1 MKVLFVT
8 SEVAGL
14 FKLGGLGDVSYALPV
29 ALSKLGVAVC
39 VVLPYYEKI
48 KLKEVSCVGQLAA
61 DFNRRREIIFV
72 FKSFL
77 PGSTVPVFL
86 FRHPLFHSYR
96 SKNMADV
103 FAFFSKVVC
112 QFYLYSN
119 TDLGGP
125 YDIVHCQDWH
135 TALVPLLLGEQRKIG
150 KDSVGTLEA
159 GQVKTIFTIH
169 SHLYSGETGVMTIL
183 RLGLP
188 TSLFHVYDTKL
199 GRAIKLMREALEYA
213 DTITTVSPS
222 YAQELI
228 TIEHG
233 DEINEVMKRRADRVV
248 GILNGIDQDVWDP
261 QTDKAITAQYN
272 ESEVFVQKAKNKR
285 YLRRALKLPENTAPL
300 FGFIGRLEF
309 RQKGLDLIEKMLAVV
324 PRDQFQFVILGT
336 GSPKSVEKLKKM
348 IQPYDHVRFINT
360 FDERLARRIYAGA
373 DCLLVP
379 SRFEPC
385 GLIQMIAMRYG
396 TLPLVRKTGGLADS
410 VTHLKTGFV
419 FRKYQARQLIE
430 GMKKAIDLYKNK
442 PDAWQKM
449 VRAAMQK
456 NFSWVESAK
465 KYVALYKKLAS
476 SSLHHGNL

>member
-29 ALSKLGVAVC
+29 ALSKLGVTVS

-48 KLKEVSCVGQLAA
+48 KLKEVTCVGQLAA

-77 PGSTVPVFL
+77 PGSTVPVYL
-86 FRHPLFHSYR
+86 FRHQLFNNYR
-96 SKNMADV
+96 SKNIADT
-103 FAFFSKVVC
+103 FSFFSKVVC

-119 TDLGGP
+119 QNLGGP
-125 YDIVHCQDWH
+125 YNIVHCHDWH
-135 TALVPLLLGEQRKIG
+135 TALVPLLLGEQRK
-150 KDSVGTLEA
+150 VGNNQADTLEA
-159 GQVKTIFTIH
+159 KQVKTIFTIH

-183 RLGLP
+183 QLGLP
-188 TSLFHVYDTKL
+188 TSLFHVYDTKS

-228 TIEHG
+228 TTEHG
-233 DEINEVMKRRADRVV
+233 NEINEVMKRRADRVV
-248 GILNGIDQDVWDP
+248 GILNGIDQDVWNP
-261 QTDKAITAQYN
+261 QTDKAITAQYGK
-272 ESEVFVQKAKNKR
+272 SDVFVQKAKNKKYVR
-285 YLRRALKLPENTAPL
+285 HALKLPEKTVPL

-309 RQKGLDLIEKMLAVV
+309 RQKGLDFIEKMLAVV
-324 PRDQFQFVILGT
+324 PKDQFQLVILGT

-348 IQPYDHVRFINT
+348 IQPYDHVCFINT

-373 DCLLVP
+373 DVLLVP

-419 FRKYQARQLIE
+419 FSKYQAKQFIDVI
-430 GMKKAIDLYKNK
+430 KKAINMYQHQPNV
-442 PDAWQKM
+442 WQKM
-449 VRAAMQK
+449 VQTSMRM

-465 KYVALYKKLAS
+465 KYAALYKKLAQ
-476 SSLHHGNL
+476 